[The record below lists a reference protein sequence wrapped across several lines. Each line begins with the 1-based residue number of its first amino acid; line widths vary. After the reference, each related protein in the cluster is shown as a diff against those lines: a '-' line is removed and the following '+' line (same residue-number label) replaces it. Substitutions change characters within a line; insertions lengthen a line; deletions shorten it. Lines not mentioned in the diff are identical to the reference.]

1 MDVSLHMVSGKYGA
15 NMQNTTKGFLYMNVC
30 HALGLNLMRRKL
42 FKECV
47 LEYKF
52 KVNEQAF

>member
-1 MDVSLHMVSGKYGA
+1 MVSGKYGA